1 MPRKLCIQYPGVLYD
16 VVNRGDQREAFF
28 GDGQARVSGLVS
40 ATGERNRQV
49 QLMAHRKLE
58 T

>member
-1 MPRKLCIQYPGVLYD
+1 MVWKLRSLYPD
-16 VVNRGDQREAFF
+16 VVYDLMNRGDQREAFF
-28 GDGQARVSGLVS
+28 GDGQPRLPDPVF

-49 QLMAHRKLE
+49 QSATQSSLE